1 MVILYQIET
10 LRMYDRHILYCNGL
24 GKWEREKRIRI
35 VEKQRSISGK
45 FVETNNIENFYLKSV
60 DAI

>member
-24 GKWEREKRIRI
+24 EENENEKKESELSR
-35 VEKQRSISGK
+35 
-45 FVETNNIENFYLKSV
+45 NNEVFLENL
-60 DAI
+60 